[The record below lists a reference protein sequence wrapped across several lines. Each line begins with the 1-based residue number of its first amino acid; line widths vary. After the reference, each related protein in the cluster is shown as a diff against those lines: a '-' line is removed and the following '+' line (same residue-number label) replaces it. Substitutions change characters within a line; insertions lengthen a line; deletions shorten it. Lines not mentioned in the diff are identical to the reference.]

1 MKFTGLWKH
10 PDFMKL
16 WTGQTLS
23 MFGAQITTLALPL
36 IAALMLNVNAVQMG
50 MLTAIGYLP
59 YILFSL
65 FVGVWV
71 DQLRRRPI
79 MILTDVIRG
88 VGLLVIPYAAW
99 EGFLTFELLC
109 TISFL
114 VGTASVFFDIA
125 YMSYLPSIVKT
136 EELVEGNSKL
146 EFSNSASQISG
157 QAIGGA
163 LVQLLTAPVAI
174 LINGITFFISAFT
187 LIIIK
192 RKEDKP
198 SLPEEKEDN
207 NVFQNIRDGLKFV
220 FGNTIL
226 ARITVATGLFNLF
239 GLAMEAIYIL
249 YVTRELS
256 LSPFMLGLIFTMSG
270 VGAMAGAAVAG
281 KVAEKLSLGKTLVL
295 SLALAGVFYLL
306 VPLSSLL
313 SVTLAIIVLM
323 VSQFVD
329 AAMIVIYNIN
339 QRSLRTAITPDHLQ
353 GRMNASLR
361 FIIFGSIPVGAM
373 LGGFLGD
380 AIGTQ
385 WTLVVGAAGMLISSG
400 VILTSSVA
408 KLDKIPEAPA
418 AAAEQAS

>member
-36 IAALMLNVNAVQMG
+36 IAAIMLEVNAVQMG
-50 MLTAIGYLP
+50 LLTAIGYLP

-88 VGLLVIPYAAW
+88 IGLLVIPYAAW

-109 TISFL
+109 MISFI

-163 LVQLLTAPVAI
+163 LVQILSAPLAI
-174 LINGITFFISAFT
+174 LINGVTFFISAFT

-198 SLPEEKEDN
+198 ELPEEKEDN

-226 ARITVATGLFNLF
+226 SRITIATGLFNLF

-249 YVTRELS
+249 YVTRELT
-256 LSPFMLGLIFTMSG
+256 LSPFVLGLIFTMSG

-306 VPLSSLL
+306 VPVSSLFPT
-313 SVTLAIIVLM
+313 TLAIITLM
-323 VSQFVD
+323 AAQFID

-385 WTLVVGAAGMLISSG
+385 WTLVIGAAGMLLSAG

-408 KLDKIPEAPA
+408 KLDKIPDAPA
-418 AAAEQAS
+418 SAAEQAS